1 VIAATS
7 VDESLYAFY
16 DEAPCGFLTT
26 TPDGMICRA
35 NRTLLSWIGA
45 DASELVGR
53 RRFYDLLPPGAK
65 IYYETHY
72 APLLQMQG
80 SVREIALE
88 LVRSDASRLP
98 VLVSARL
105 KRDASGLPLCIFVT
119 VLDASDRR
127 SYERELLRA
136 RNEAEERAA
145 AATALAHVSEG
156 VLLVDDDQR
165 IKLLNPAAERM
176 LGTRADDARGL
187 PLASIAPDWPAVEK
201 GIPIA
206 APDEPPH
213 AVVIPLTLPHG
224 ARWLSAAGQSA
235 PEGTVYTLRDVT
247 DERRLE
253 HLRDDIVAIV
263 SHELRTPL
271 AGVHGAAQT
280 LISLGDRLDEERRR
294 ELIEMIGQ
302 QSTRLT
308 RIVEQILL
316 TEKLDEDGLSVE
328 RLCLDL
334 NDAIDR
340 VIAGAEAWRGSRSIR
355 VSASERVSAEGDPA
369 LIEQIVINL
378 LDNAC
383 KYSFPDTEIRID
395 IERFRAHAR
404 ISVSNRGPEIPLEAR
419 SRIFE
424 RFYRLDAQQASGTA
438 GTGLGL
444 YIARELA
451 RRMRGDVS
459 LLDSRED
466 GATTFVLD
474 LPLARHAASS

>member
-1 VIAATS
+1 MIAATS
-7 VDESLYAFY
+7 VDESLDAFY

-26 TPDGMICRA
+26 TPDGKICRA
-35 NRTLLSWIGA
+35 NRTLLSWIGV
-45 DASELVGR
+45 DAGELVGV
-53 RRFYDLLPPGAK
+53 RRFHDLLPPGAK

-88 LVRSDASRLP
+88 LVRFDASRLP
-98 VLVSARL
+98 VLVSATM
-105 KRDASGLPLCIFVT
+105 KRDASGLPLCVFVT

-127 SYERELLRA
+127 GYERELLRA
-136 RNEAEERAA
+136 RSEAEERAA
-145 AATALAHVSEG
+145 AATALAHVTDG
-156 VLLVDDDQR
+156 VVLVDDDQR
-165 IKLLNPAAERM
+165 IKLLNPAAERI
-176 LGTRADDARGL
+176 LGTRVEDAREM
-187 PLASIAPDWPAVEK
+187 PLASIAPDWPAVEA
-201 GIPIA
+201 GIPIG
-206 APDEPPH
+206 APEQPPH
-213 AVVIPLTLPHG
+213 AVLIPLTLPHG
-224 ARWLSAAGQSA
+224 VRWLSVAGQSA

-280 LISLGDRLDEERRR
+280 LISLGDRLDETRRS

-316 TEKLDEDGLSVE
+316 TERLDKDGISAD
-328 RLCLDL
+328 RLCFHLD
-334 NDAIDR
+334 DAIDR
-340 VIAGAEAWRGSRSIR
+340 IVAGAEAWPASRSIR
-355 VSASERVSAEGDPA
+355 VFAVERVSAEGDPA
-369 LIEQIVINL
+369 LVEQIVSNL

-383 KYSFPDTEIRID
+383 KYSSPDTEIRID
-395 IERFRAHAR
+395 IERFRANAR
-404 ISVSNRGPEIPLEAR
+404 VSVTNSGPGIPLDAR
-419 SRIFE
+419 GRIFE
-424 RFYRLDAQQASGTA
+424 KFYRLDAQQASGAA

-451 RRMRGDVS
+451 TRMHGNVS
-459 LLDSRED
+459 LLDTTGDSH
-466 GATTFVLD
+466 TTFVLD
-474 LPLARHAASS
+474 LPLARNAPNS